1 MFTGIY
7 TSLNAFDVVFICD
20 GSLTNMQY
28 LNVIFGIHIKEQ
40 NLHQDKSSKWMY
52 DLYCDVTSASFQ
64 TSDGRVFKMAM
75 PSVFMGESL
84 TILIFFSISRQR
96 YI

>member
-1 MFTGIY
+1 MLKGVY

-20 GSLTNMQY
+20 GFLTNLHY
-28 LNVIFGIHIKEQ
+28 LHVIFGIHIKEQ
-40 NLHQDKSSKWMY
+40 NLHRDESIKWMY

-75 PSVFMGESL
+75 PSVLMGESL
-84 TILIFFSISRQR
+84 TILIFSISRQR
-96 YI
+96 NI